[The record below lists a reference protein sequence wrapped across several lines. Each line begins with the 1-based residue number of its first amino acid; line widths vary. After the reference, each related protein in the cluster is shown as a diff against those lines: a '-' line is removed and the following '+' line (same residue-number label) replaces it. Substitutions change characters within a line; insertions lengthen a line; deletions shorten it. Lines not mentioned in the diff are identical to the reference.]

1 MSGDGKGIQ
10 NSIGIHQLLCVFGAG
25 YHCCCSRGVLSFFI
39 CALRE
44 KYKALWYLLTNVKC
58 IAMRYPG
65 EQSTAKLSFQVFCVE
80 GKGLESFWLKAHH
93 SWKFLLYVV
102 AIFFNIYAISV
113 CLNSVL
119 EPLMA
124 QFVQCSFKSSSHPKS
139 HAHPD
144 EMEEQSY
151 LWGEPCCAGF
161 QSSPFPHLTSS
172 SYVFLEH
179 NSCPDV
185 TKKLY
190 QARNTMV
197 S

>member
-1 MSGDGKGIQ
+1 M
-10 NSIGIHQLLCVFGAG
+10 LLQF
-25 YHCCCSRGVLSFFI
+25 
-39 CALRE
+39 
-44 KYKALWYLLTNVKC
+44 
-58 IAMRYPG
+58 
-65 EQSTAKLSFQVFCVE
+65 
-80 GKGLESFWLKAHH
+80 
-93 SWKFLLYVV
+93 
-102 AIFFNIYAISV
+102 FFNIYAISV

-172 SYVFLEH
+172 SYVLLEH

-185 TKKLY
+185 TKNCTRQKILWSHE
-190 QARNTMV
+190 QNPWIRLEV
-197 S
+197 PL